1 MLLVFQIVQIVY
13 WIALSVWFG
22 SVLFVALAAPV
33 IFRTVQENNPIL
45 TNVLSVNLDGQH
57 STLLAGTI
65 VANLIQRMLI
75 LEIICGGGL
84 LVTLI
89 AQWFVI
95 DLSSGAGST
104 LGNNQAAALLRSFLF
119 LGAVGVVLYDRLVV
133 WPRLMKH
140 RAAYIEHADEPEVA
154 NPAREQFD
162 FEQRRSM
169 TLLMVLAGLLL
180 GMILFSSN
188 ISPRPMSEALTAGAG
203 K

>member
-1 MLLVFQIVQIVY
+1 MLLLFQIVQIVY

-22 SVLFVALAAPV
+22 SVLFIALAAPV

-65 VANLIQRMLI
+65 VANLIQRMFI
-75 LEIICGGGL
+75 VEIICGAGL
-84 LVTLI
+84 LIALI
-89 AQWFVI
+89 LQWFII
-95 DLSSGAGST
+95 DLSASASSA
-104 LGNNQAAALLRSFLF
+104 LADNWAAAVLRCVLF
-119 LGAVGVVLYDRLVV
+119 LAGVGVVIYDRLVV

-140 RAAYIEHADEPEVA
+140 RLAYIDHADEPEVA

-162 FEQRRSM
+162 VEQRRSI

-180 GMILFSSN
+180 GIILFSSN
-188 ISPRPMSEALTAGAG
+188 ITPRPVNGDLILRTG